1 MMSNRLIDETS
12 PYLLQHAENPVHWF
26 PWGDA
31 ALTAAGELA
40 RPIFLSIGYS
50 SCHWCHVM
58 AHESFE
64 DGETA
69 QYMNDHFVNIKVDR
83 EERPDLDDIYMKAV
97 QGLTGQGG
105 WPLTVFLTP
114 DSKPFFGGTYFPPA
128 PRMNMPSFRHVLEAV
143 VDAWQQRRQ
152 QVEEQ
157 SEKLR
162 EFIAEHTAFDLS
174 PSTLTLT
181 TLREAGEAIQANFDP
196 IHGGFGAAPKF
207 PQAMSLDFLL
217 RRYHRTQD
225 LSLLNAITKTLDS
238 MAFGGI
244 YDQIG
249 GGFHRYS
256 VDERW
261 LVPHF
266 EKMLYDNALLSRL
279 YLDAFMRTQN
289 PLYER
294 IACETLDYV
303 RREMTAPTGGFYS
316 AQDADS
322 EGVEGKYYVW
332 TPDEIEAVLGADDAR
347 LFCNYY
353 SVTPEGNFE
362 GQNIL
367 FLSSGADDGFSE
379 EEVDRVRTVLSPK
392 LLEARAQRIKPE
404 TDTKVIAGW
413 NGLMLQSFAQAAR
426 QLGRPA
432 HLQTAIANGEF
443 LLSAM
448 VNNGRLAHTY
458 TPGKA
463 AGLGFLDDYGSV
475 AVGFLALYEA
485 TFDTKWFTAAR
496 RLCDTILR
504 EFYDGNGAFFDT
516 STQHEELIVRP
527 RNLFDNAVP
536 SGTSLACEALLTLYA
551 YTGDNTYY
559 EPVDSALS
567 LQAGALA
574 KAPSAFGQILCVAD
588 SFLAPL
594 KEVAIVGNPT
604 AQDTIALLTS
614 INEQYAPDVVLALRN
629 PDDASATE
637 TIPLLAER
645 QQLDSQATAYVCRQF
660 VCKQPTTDPEELRA
674 QLAVP

>member
-1 MMSNRLIDETS
+1 MTNRLAEETS
-12 PYLLQHAENPVHWF
+12 PYLLQHADNPVHWYA
-26 PWGDA
+26 WGEE
-31 ALTAAGELA
+31 ALTAAKELE
-40 RPIFLSIGYS
+40 RPILLSIGYS

-64 DGETA
+64 DTQTA
-69 QYMNDHFVNIKVDR
+69 GFMNEHFINIKVDR

-114 DSKPFFGGTYFPPA
+114 DGKPFFGGTYFPPA
-128 PRMNMPSFRHVLEAV
+128 ARMNMPSFRQVMEAV
-143 VDAWQQRRQ
+143 IDAWQQRRQ

-162 EFIAEHTAFDLS
+162 DFIAEHTAFDLS
-174 PSTLTLT
+174 PSVLTLT
-181 TLREAGEAIQANFDP
+181 TIREAGESIQANFDP

-238 MAFGGI
+238 MAYGGI

-289 PLYER
+289 PLYKR
-294 IACETLDYV
+294 VACETLDYV
-303 RREMTAPTGGFYS
+303 RREMTDSAGGFFS

-322 EGVEGKYYVW
+322 EGEEGKFYVW
-332 TPDEIEAVLGADDAR
+332 SPDEIEAALGAEDAR
-347 LFCNYY
+347 LFCSYY
-353 SVTPEGNFE
+353 GVTSEGNFE
-362 GQNIL
+362 SKNIL
-367 FLSSGADDGFSE
+367 FLSPSSEAERSE
-379 EEVDRVRTVLSPK
+379 EEVDHIRNVLNPK
-392 LLEARAQRIKPE
+392 LLKARGERIWPE

-426 QLGRPA
+426 QLGRPTDLA
-432 HLQTAIANGEF
+432 VAIANGEF
-443 LLSAM
+443 LLETM
-448 VNNGRLAHTY
+448 VEDGRLAHTY

-463 AGLGFLDDYGSV
+463 AGLGFLEDYGSV
-475 AVGFLALYEA
+475 AVGFFALYEA
-485 TFDTKWFTAAR
+485 TFSTKWFSAAR
-496 RLCDTILR
+496 SLCDTVLR
-504 EFYDGNGAFFDT
+504 EFHDGSGAFFDT
-516 STQHEELIVRP
+516 STRHEELIVRP

-536 SGTSLACEALLTLYA
+536 SGTSLACEALLRLHA
-551 YTGDNTYY
+551 YTGDSSYL
-559 EPVDSALS
+559 EPVETTLR

-574 KAPSAFGQILCVAD
+574 KAPSAFGQMLCVAD

-594 KEVAIVGNPT
+594 KEVAIVGEP
-604 AQDTIALLTS
+604 AAHDTQALLQS
-614 INEQYAPDVVLALRN
+614 INDQYAPEVVLALGSPEN
-629 PDDASATE
+629 AAAAATV
-637 TIPLLAER
+637 PLLAER
-645 QQLDSQATAYVCRQF
+645 SQLDGQATAYVCRQF
-660 VCKQPTTDPEELRA
+660 VCRRPTSDPAELRSQVA
-674 QLAVP
+674 AP

>member
-1 MMSNRLIDETS
+1 MTNRLTAETS
-12 PYLLQHAENPVHWF
+12 PYLLQHAENPVYWY
-26 PWGDA
+26 PWGEDA
-31 ALTAAGELA
+31 LAAARESE
-40 RPIFLSIGYS
+40 RPILLSIGYS

-64 DGETA
+64 DAETA
-69 QYMNDHFVNIKVDR
+69 AYMNEHFVNIKVDR

-114 DSKPFFGGTYFPPA
+114 AGKPFFGGTYFPPVS
-128 PRMNMPSFRHVLEAV
+128 RMNMPSFRQVMEAV
-143 VDAWQQRRQ
+143 IDAWQQRRQ

-162 EFIAEHTAFDLS
+162 DFIAEHTAFDPS
-174 PSTLTLT
+174 PTTLTLT
-181 TLREAGEAIQANFDP
+181 TLREAGETIQANYDP

-207 PQAMSLDFLL
+207 PQAMSLEFLL

-238 MAFGGI
+238 MAYGGI

-256 VDERW
+256 VDTRW

-279 YLDAFMRTQN
+279 YLDAYMRTQN

-303 RREMTAPTGGFYS
+303 RREMTDPAGGFYS

-322 EGVEGKYYVW
+322 EGEEGKYYVW
-332 TPDEIEAVLGADDAR
+332 TPDEIEAVLGADDAQ
-347 LFCNYY
+347 LFCSYY
-353 SVTPEGNFE
+353 GVTPEGNFE
-362 GQNIL
+362 GKNIL
-367 FLSSGADDGFSE
+367 FLGSGAEAGLSE
-379 EEVDRVRTVLSPK
+379 AEIARVRTVLNPQ
-392 LLEARAQRIKPE
+392 LLEARASRVKPE
-404 TDTKVIAGW
+404 TDTKVISGW

-426 QLGRPA
+426 QLGRPED
-432 HLQTAIANGEF
+432 LETALANGEF
-443 LLSAM
+443 LLDTM
-448 VNNGRLAHTY
+448 VQGNRLAHTY

-463 AGLGFLDDYGSV
+463 AGLGFLEDYGSV
-475 AVGFLALYEA
+475 TVGLLALYEA
-485 TFDTKWFTAAR
+485 TFDARWFSAAR
-496 RLCDTILR
+496 GLCDTILR

-536 SGTSLACEALLTLYA
+536 SGTSLACDALLRLYA
-551 YTGDNTYY
+551 YTGDSTYLD
-559 EPVDSALS
+559 PVEAALR
-567 LQAGALA
+567 LQAEALT
-574 KAPSAFGQILCVAD
+574 KAPSAFGRMLCVAD
-588 SFLAPL
+588 SLLAPI
-594 KEVAIVGNPT
+594 KEVAIIGDPT
-604 AQDTIALLTS
+604 AQDTQALLES
-614 INEQYAPDVVLALRN
+614 INDQYAPDIVLALRH
-629 PDDASATE
+629 PDDRTAADDV
-637 TIPLLAER
+637 PLLTER
-645 QQLDSQATAYVCRQF
+645 QQIDGQATAYVCRQF
-660 VCKQPTTDPEELRA
+660 VCKQPTTDPAELRSQVA
-674 QLAVP
+674 AP